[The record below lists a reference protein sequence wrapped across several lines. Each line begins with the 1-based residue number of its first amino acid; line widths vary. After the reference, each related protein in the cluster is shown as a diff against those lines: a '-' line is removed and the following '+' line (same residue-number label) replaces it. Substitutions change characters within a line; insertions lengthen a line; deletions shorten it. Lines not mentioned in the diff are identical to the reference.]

1 MNAKNLSFSEI
12 KVGDTA
18 SFSRVWTEKDVIAFA
33 ELSGDENPLHLD
45 EEYAK
50 TKSFGQR
57 LVHGMLLGSLCSAL
71 VGMYLPGK
79 RCLYLSQKL
88 VFKNPV
94 FISDTVDVRGTVTLK
109 SQSTKV
115 LSVFIVMKKGEEV
128 VVEGEAWVRMI

>member
-33 ELSGDENPLHLD
+33 ELSG
-45 EEYAK
+45 EYAK
-50 TKSFGQR
+50 TKSLGQR